1 MKLNADIVFDNLP
14 AQFEAHMEGP
24 KDDRL
29 RLGRP
34 QLYEGMERPF
44 KEGTLT
50 IVRAERLPQRAYAEK
65 GAVILC
71 IGSTPRLKRYAA
83 SCCTIQVDGTCDFY
97 RLFNTVQGIFDAYDA
112 WEQDLQYI
120 IEEDA
125 SIPRMLTASEHI
137 LDRDLLAID
146 KDFKV
151 VGTSA
156 HSSFN
161 VSYAGSCTP
170 GTQNL
175 EIDSFDKYIGSR
187 DLSMEQQEPF
197 MIELLGSS
205 TLNYNLYLDG
215 EYAGCLTVQYATRAN
230 RPSDAPLLKMLGTM
244 ILRAMRRLAT
254 LEADDKGTMRRA
266 VQDLVEG
273 FPLDSVGR
281 SLFEKAA
288 SRRRFVCMRLK
299 LSNRLANLP
308 IGYVRNMAESTFPK
322 SIAFEHH
329 RNSVVVFIDLDELDQ
344 SVPFL
349 EAIRT
354 ALEPFAQ
361 SMGMSA
367 GLSDPVENLVQ
378 ARLYYLEANIALEN
392 GQLFAPDEMLHVF
405 QDHILEDMVVSSMG
419 ELPLKMLCPS
429 GFVSLIE
436 HDAESSTSY
445 IETLRCFLGNNMNV
459 TKTASDLYV
468 HRSTLLERLSRIRRE
483 LGVDLDDSDVQL
495 RLRILLKA
503 MELRGQE

>member
-29 RLGRP
+29 NLGRP

-71 IGSTPRLKRYAA
+71 IGPSPRLKRYAA
-83 SCCTIQVDGTCDFY
+83 SCCTIQVDGSCDFY

-112 WEQDLQYI
+112 WEQELQDI

-125 SIPRMLTASEHI
+125 SIPRMLTASERI

-156 HSSFN
+156 HSSFS
-161 VSYAGSCTP
+161 VSYAGSGIP

-215 EYAGCLTVQYATRAN
+215 EYAGCITVQYATRAN
-230 RPSDAPLLKMLGTM
+230 RPSDAPLLKLLGTM
-244 ILRAMRRLAT
+244 IIRALRRLST

-273 FPLDSVGR
+273 YPLDSVGR
-281 SLFEKAA
+281 GLFEKAA
-288 SRRRFVCMRLK
+288 ARRRFVCMRLK

-308 IGYVRNMAESTFPK
+308 VGYVRNMVESIFPK

-329 RNSVVVFIDLDELDQ
+329 RNSVVAFVDLDELEKG
-344 SVPFL
+344 VPYV
-349 EAIRT
+349 EAIRR
-354 ALEPFAQ
+354 ALEPF
-361 SMGMSA
+361 SGTMGMSA
-367 GLSDPVENLVQ
+367 GISDPVEDLVQ

-392 GQLFAPDEMLHVF
+392 GQLFSPDEGLHVY
-405 QDHILEDMVVSSMG
+405 QDHVLEDMVVGSLG
-419 ELPLKMLCPS
+419 ELPLPMLYPP
-429 GFVSLIE
+429 GLRRLVE
-436 HDAESSTSY
+436 HDRDSATSY
-445 IETLRCFLGNNMNV
+445 IETLRCFLENNMSV

-468 HRSTLLERLSRIRRE
+468 HRSTLLERLSRIKRE
-483 LGVDLDDSDVQL
+483 LDVDLDDPDVQL
-495 RLRILLKA
+495 RLRMLLKA
-503 MELRGQE
+503 MELRGED